1 MRLLG
6 SKSSTDERPADVW
19 FVIERDHRWADEYQ
33 RDSRDA
39 ALDTF
44 GRWIAQ
50 SAYRGEG
57 YSPHDSS
64 RRLVVTGP
72 DWVVQPDDPTDPLL
86 YGDAALKAVLDPEE
100 YRYVIHGPVASALL
114 ES

>member
-1 MRLLG
+1 V
-6 SKSSTDERPADVW
+6 SAVNFFKSSTEKPADVW

-33 RDSRDA
+33 RDSLAA
-39 ALDTF
+39 ALRDF
-44 GRWIAQ
+44 GAWLKG
-50 SAYRGEG
+50 SLVRGEG
-57 YSPHDSS
+57 YSPHDRT

-72 DWVVQPDDPTDPLL
+72 DWFVQPDDPTDPLL
-86 YGDAALKAVLDPEE
+86 IGDAALKAVLDPEE